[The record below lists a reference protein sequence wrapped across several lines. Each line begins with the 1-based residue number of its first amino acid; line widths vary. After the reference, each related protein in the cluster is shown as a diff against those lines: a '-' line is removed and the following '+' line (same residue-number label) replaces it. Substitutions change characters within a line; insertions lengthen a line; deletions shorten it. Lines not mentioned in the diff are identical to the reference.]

1 MSCSYLF
8 PVSLELGQKVNQERE
23 PEIRHDRT
31 ATYRHVW
38 RQRLQQTE
46 DTEICIILENKLKHS
61 QSNKACVL
69 WFLSLLLPHFLSYS
83 CTHTQKNLYI
93 LTLNFMVTDL
103 NEFLLLIS
111 KGACSDTQ
119 MMEGKRR
126 GEEMKRSNGPC
137 FRHSSF
143 SFHLNLC
150 FTLCLS
156 TSPDRQVLYNPI
168 GITPSLWV
176 YQGQFTLALSL

>member
-1 MSCSYLF
+1 MVLITSIAPY
-8 PVSLELGQKVNQERE
+8 LEL
-23 PEIRHDRT
+23 
-31 ATYRHVW
+31 
-38 RQRLQQTE
+38 
-46 DTEICIILENKLKHS
+46 
-61 QSNKACVL
+61 
-69 WFLSLLLPHFLSYS
+69 LLH
-83 CTHTQKNLYI
+83 THTQKNLYI

-176 YQGQFTLALSL
+176 YQGQFTLALSLWITYRVQIKHCKSLELT